1 MENRNKS
8 WSRRRREKRTLACL
22 PEEGESLVRK
32 KISSHGSSQI
42 QPPKK
47 NTKISFNHREFSP
60 VQLKLENALV
70 LAAGCKKFVSKC
82 KKGCARRSCPQRR
95 AAERNTAATGS
106 SALQLLATGWAPRVA
121 NVSAGLR
128 STVVLAAEQ
137 ASTATPGMS
146 GLRGT
151 VTGWWR
157 GLLFGVRMGE
167 TVFVRTV
174 FM

>member
-1 MENRNKS
+1 LSGRKFLPTEALKFNPQKKTQKLASITEN
-8 WSRRRREKRTLACL
+8 
-22 PEEGESLVRK
+22 
-32 KISSHGSSQI
+32 
-42 QPPKK
+42 
-47 NTKISFNHREFSP
+47 FSP

-151 VTGWWR
+151 VTG
-157 GLLFGVRMGE
+157 
-167 TVFVRTV
+167 
-174 FM
+174 

>member
-8 WSRRRREKRTLACL
+8 WSRRRRGKRTRACL

-32 KISSHGSSQI
+32 EISSHGSTQI

-47 NTKISFNHREFSP
+47 TQKLASITENFFP
-60 VQLKLENALV
+60 VQLQLENALI

-82 KKGCARRSCPQRR
+82 KKGCVRRSCPQER

-106 SALQLLATGWAPRVA
+106 SALQLLATGWALRVA
-121 NVSAGLR
+121 TVSAGLR